1 MFDLKVAKQNG
12 AVVEL
17 LEHGRGLKAWFL
29 YFHFNFSRNMW
40 ILELWWKRT
49 QESVCKH
56 GAHIVLET
64 TMKISHKWW
73 CRCYHIRRQ
82 RYLRMKSSPLHQCL
96 HIYASRKE
104 SSLHIYIYIYVIY
117 VVLAEIEDKE
127 VEGLTWML
135 SIIWVFGNHP
145 IFLKSRS
152 KLVSWRCILQH

>member
-49 QESVCKH
+49 QESACKH

-82 RYLRMKSSPLHQCL
+82 RYLCMKSSPLHQCL

-104 SSLHIYIYIYVIY
+104 SSLHIYIYIY
-117 VVLAEIEDKE
+117 
-127 VEGLTWML
+127 ML
-135 SIIWVFGNHP
+135 SMLCLQKLKTKRWRAWHGCYPSFGC
-145 IFLKSRS
+145 
-152 KLVSWRCILQH
+152 LVITLSSWNLEAN